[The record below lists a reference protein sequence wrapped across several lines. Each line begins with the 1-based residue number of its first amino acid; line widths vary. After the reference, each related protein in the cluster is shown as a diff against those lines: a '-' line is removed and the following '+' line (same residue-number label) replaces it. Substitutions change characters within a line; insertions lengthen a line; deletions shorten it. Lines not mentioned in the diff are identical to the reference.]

1 MFNLVFN
8 VENEFNCLLF
18 KPGALT
24 FKQSV
29 LFQIKIFINL
39 FSTLILFSILI
50 AAVCIILN

>member
-50 AAVCIILN
+50 AAVCIVLN